1 MRSAFDFS
9 PLYRSTV
16 GFDRLFDMLDQT
28 AQVEPMTNW
37 PPYNIEKAGEDQYVI
52 TMAIAGFSPDEV
64 EIMQKESLLTVT
76 GQKKVMDENKQY
88 LHRGIA
94 TRTFKQSF
102 NLADHVKVTG
112 ASLENGLLTIE
123 LKREVPE
130 ALKPRRIEVAS
141 SGNGQVAVAQDNAKQ
156 IEHEAKTSKAA

>member
-16 GFDRLFDMLDQT
+16 GFDRLFDLLDQT
-28 AQVEPMTNW
+28 TQVEPMTNW
-37 PPYNIEKAGEDQYVI
+37 PPYNIEKAGEDQYLI

-64 EIMQKESLLTVT
+64 EITQKENQLVIT
-76 GQKKVMDENKQY
+76 GQKKGSEEGKQY

-94 TRTFKQSF
+94 TRAFKQTF
-102 NLADHVKVTG
+102 NLADHVKVTD
-112 ASLENGLLTIE
+112 ASLENGLLTID

-130 ALKPRRIEVAS
+130 ALKPRRIEIS
-141 SGNGQVAVAQDNAKQ
+141 SGTGAKSVGQDNRSQQ
-156 IEHEAKTSKAA
+156 IEHHRAA